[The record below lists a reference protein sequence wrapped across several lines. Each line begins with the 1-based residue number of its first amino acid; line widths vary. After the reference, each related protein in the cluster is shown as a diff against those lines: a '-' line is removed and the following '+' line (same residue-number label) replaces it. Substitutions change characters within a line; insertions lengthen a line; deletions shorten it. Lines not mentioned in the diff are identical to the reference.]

1 MQKDNLLKE
10 RTSRLKAI
18 KKLIKNNR
26 IKSQEELL
34 GLLTNEGYEV
44 TQATLSRD
52 LKLMKVGKVSDG
64 NNGSVYT
71 IPDDEIVKESDQ
83 VYAQD
88 FMRGYISIDF
98 SRNICVIKTLGGY
111 AHSVTNALDSMNLE
125 EILGTI
131 AGENCIFACLRE
143 NVTPQAFMTRLKEK
157 IPGLED

>member
-1 MQKDNLLKE
+1 MKDRYLRLKTIKNLIKSNKIESQDVLLDYLLKE
-10 RTSRLKAI
+10 
-18 KKLIKNNR
+18 
-26 IKSQEELL
+26 
-34 GLLTNEGYEV
+34 GFEV

-64 NNGSVYT
+64 NNGYVYT

-131 AGENCIFACLRE
+131 AGENCIFVCLRE
-143 NVTPQAFMTRLKEK
+143 NVTPQALITRLKQK
-157 IPGLED
+157 IPGLEG

>member
-1 MQKDNLLKE
+1 MKDRYLRLKTIKNLIKSNKIESQDVLLDYLLKE
-10 RTSRLKAI
+10 
-18 KKLIKNNR
+18 
-26 IKSQEELL
+26 
-34 GLLTNEGYEV
+34 GFEV

-64 NNGSVYT
+64 NNGYVYT

-131 AGENCIFACLRE
+131 AGENCIFFFFCE

>member
-1 MQKDNLLKE
+1 M
-10 RTSRLKAI
+10 
-18 KKLIKNNR
+18 KKRRQAKIIELISQNP
-26 IKSQEELL
+26 IETQEELQDML
-34 GLLTNEGYEV
+34 MKYGFEV

-64 NNGSVYT
+64 NNGYVYT

-131 AGENCIFACLRE
+131 AGENCIFVCLRE

-157 IPGLED
+157 IPGLEN